1 MNLSQLRRAVWLRRV
16 SDASQSK
23 RGWRPAAEQ
32 ALDGGTDMP
41 PARCKRPHMTIRTP
55 PTLLFIA
62 LALGCANQSSG
73 TFLAHDQGT
82 GLEGMV
88 RHGPVQP
95 VCRVGQ
101 PCDAPFS
108 AAFQVWQQQQLVTK
122 FQSDSTG
129 HYRVLLAPGA
139 YTIVPDSGAPIW
151 PRRQA
156 HDVTVGSVGVTHLD
170 LNFDTGVR

>member
-1 MNLSQLRRAVWLRRV
+1 
-16 SDASQSK
+16 
-23 RGWRPAAEQ
+23 
-32 ALDGGTDMP
+32 
-41 PARCKRPHMTIRTP
+41 MTIRTP
-55 PTLLFIA
+55 STPLLIAFA
-62 LALGCANQSSG
+62 LACANQPSG
-73 TFLAHDQGT
+73 TLLAKDQGT

-88 RHGPVQP
+88 RRGPIQP

-108 AAFQVWQQQQLVTK
+108 AVFQVWQQQQLVTK

-139 YTIVPDSGAPIW
+139 YTIMADSGAPIW
-151 PRRQA
+151 PPRQA

-170 LNFDTGVR
+170 LDFDTGIR